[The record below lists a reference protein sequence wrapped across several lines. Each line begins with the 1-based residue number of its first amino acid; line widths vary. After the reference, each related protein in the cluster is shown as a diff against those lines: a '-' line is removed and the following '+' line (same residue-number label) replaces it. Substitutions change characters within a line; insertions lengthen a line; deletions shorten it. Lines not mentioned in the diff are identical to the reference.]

1 MIFLLGLLAFLVVL
15 LVGSYNSNFCIWVEK
30 MKATVEDLWIF
41 AVVIVVTLL
50 VLWNVCFGFIA
61 PPGYHVAGYSSD
73 GTYYYEKDDN

>member
-1 MIFLLGLLAFLVVL
+1 
-15 LVGSYNSNFCIWVEK
+15 